1 MIKWLCV
8 LVTVVA
14 GSIGDL
20 LSAHGMA
27 RLGQERRFRP
37 AGIAG
42 NLRHIFT
49 HPSVLAGIAANA
61 VCFIS
66 FIGLLSVSELSFA
79 VPITALG
86 YILRTVLAKIFLG
99 ELVNWKRW
107 SGVLLVALGVLLISI

>member
-1 MIKWLCV
+1 MKWLYV
-8 LVTVVA
+8 LITVVA

-27 RLGQERRFRP
+27 RLGEKRNFHA

-42 NLRHIFT
+42 NLRYIFT
-49 HPSVLAGIAANA
+49 HPAVLAGIAANA
-61 VCFIS
+61 VCFVS

-86 YILRTVLAKIFLG
+86 YILRTVLAKVFLG
-99 ELVNWKRW
+99 ELVTWKRW
-107 SGVLLVALGVLLISI
+107 AGVMLVAVGVLLISV

>member
-1 MIKWLCV
+1 MRWLYV
-8 LVTVVA
+8 LITVVA

-27 RLGQERRFRP
+27 SLGEQRHFRP

-42 NLRHIFT
+42 NLRFIFT
-49 HPSVLAGIAANA
+49 HPAVLLGIVANA
-61 VCFIS
+61 VSFVS

-79 VPITALG
+79 VPVTALG

-107 SGVLLVALGVLLISI
+107 AGVVLVAVGVLLISV

>member
-1 MIKWLCV
+1 MRWLYV
-8 LVTVVA
+8 LITVVA

-27 RLGQERRFRP
+27 SLGEQRRFRP

-42 NLRHIFT
+42 NLRYIFT
-49 HPSVLAGIAANA
+49 HPAVLAGIAANA
-61 VCFIS
+61 ISFVS

-79 VPITALG
+79 VPVTALG
-86 YILRTVLAKIFLG
+86 YIVRIVLAKVFLG

-107 SGVLLVALGVLLISI
+107 AGVVLVAIGVLLISV

>member
-1 MIKWLCV
+1 MKWLCV

-20 LSAHGMA
+20 LSAKGMS
-27 RLGQERRFRP
+27 RLGERRSFRP

-42 NLRHIFT
+42 NLRYIVT
-49 HPSVLAGIAANA
+49 HPAVIAGIAANA
-61 VCFIS
+61 VSFVS

-79 VPITALG
+79 VPVTALG
-86 YILRTVLAKIFLG
+86 YILRTVLAKVFLG

-107 SGVLLVALGVLLISI
+107 TGVVLVAIGVLLISV